1 MPLDPP
7 RHDSRRGQM
16 VRSACFA
23 LALGLACI
31 AQQAAAQTWA
41 EYRPEGV
48 GYAVEMPGQWTV
60 TSQDTS
66 TAVGSVKVHMATVDM
81 GAVAYMSMY
90 NEYPAQL
97 INGNP
102 VAPIL
107 DGARN
112 GAVQNVKGTLRQEDK
127 ITISN
132 LEARQLVI
140 DSPRGIVIKM
150 RYFLLA
156 NVLVQALVAGP
167 PGIEDQPEAKRF
179 LDSLKV
185 VPK

>member
-1 MPLDPP
+1 
-7 RHDSRRGQM
+7 M
-16 VRSACFA
+16 VRSAWLA

-31 AQQAAAQTWA
+31 AQPAAAQTWT
-41 EYRPEGV
+41 EYKPEGV
-48 GYAVEMPGQWTV
+48 GYAVDMPGTWT
-60 TSQDTS
+60 TTAQDTP
-66 TAVGSVKVHMATVDM
+66 TAVGPVKVHMATVDT

-97 INGNP
+97 VKGQP

-132 LEARQLVI
+132 FEARQLII
-140 DSPRGIVIKM
+140 DSPRGIVIEM
-150 RYFLLA
+150 RYFMKD

-167 PGIEDQPEAKRF
+167 PGIENQPDTKRF
-179 LDSLKV
+179 LESLKV
-185 VPK
+185 VPPQ